1 MIGTE
6 NATLCACPYP
16 RCVHLLGF
24 KNMNENI
31 SGNEVVKHRG
41 GAQFDLVPILYEE
54 GFQYLQKL
62 SRENS
67 VLTIDGLTEKENGF
81 DLEIYEHGQA
91 NSVTGALDAQVDI
104 HFRHAVNSQHI
115 VFHYRRISDNELE
128 WIGGEE
134 IAGGAEV
141 IAECGIVRVSGG
153 ARATVQGF
161 EVRVSVG
168 TVRAGARPRL

>member
-1 MIGTE
+1 MQ
-6 NATLCACPYP
+6 LCARALTTPGTFNEW
-16 RCVHLLGF
+16 VL

-41 GAQFDLVPILYEE
+41 GAQFDLAPILYEE

-62 SRENS
+62 SRQNS
-67 VLTIDGLTEKENGF
+67 VLTVNGLTEKENGF
-81 DLEIYEHGQA
+81 YLEIYEHG
-91 NSVTGALDAQVDI
+91 VQVDI

-153 ARATVQGF
+153 ATATVQGF